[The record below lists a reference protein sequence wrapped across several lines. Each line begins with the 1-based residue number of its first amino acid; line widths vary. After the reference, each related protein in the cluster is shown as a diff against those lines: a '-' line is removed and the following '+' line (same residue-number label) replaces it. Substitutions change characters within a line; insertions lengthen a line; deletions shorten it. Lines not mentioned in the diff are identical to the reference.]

1 MTEQNLTDLLERA
14 AERTHVGPPP
24 LDEMLARARHGRRRR
39 TVLLTAAASAAV
51 LVAVGGTAVLSG
63 PGSDSQPDAGPAGGS
78 VSPAP
83 TGSMSPGPS
92 NGTKVDTSLN
102 GTWTVRALI
111 GSNGQS
117 VLPASYAH
125 RVEMTL
131 DDGEMTG
138 TTGCNDVFGVYKQSG
153 ENGQDVVFPR
163 APLGSTLVGCRD
175 EPPLIA
181 RLLQV
186 RHVSGSGNVRYLHA
200 DNWMIIAE
208 LRRR

>member
-14 AERTHVGPPP
+14 AERTHVGAPP
-24 LDEMLARARHGRRRR
+24 LEEMLARTRHRRRRR
-39 TVLLTAAASAAV
+39 TALLTAAASAAAI
-51 LVAVGGTAVLSG
+51 VAVGGTAVLSG
-63 PGSDSQPDAGPAGGS
+63 AGSDPQHPAGPADRS

-83 TGSMSPGPS
+83 TDSTSPSPS
-92 NGTKVDTSLN
+92 TGTATSLN
-102 GTWTVRALI
+102 GTWRVLALI

-125 RVEMTL
+125 EVKLTL
-131 DDGEMTG
+131 HDGKMTG

-153 ENGQDVVFPR
+153 EDGQDLVFPR
-163 APLGSTLVGCRD
+163 TPLGSTLVGCRD

-181 RLLQV
+181 RLLEV
-186 RHVSGSGNVRYLHA
+186 RHVSGSGNVRSLHA